1 MHITRK
7 YPKNKSI
14 AASCTTKSR
23 KVTAAEDVVD
33 DIDDIDDMGDKGE
46 ISIAPE
52 ATDLLFEAEDVAE
65 LLAEVTGSPVDVS
78 ADGSVVSFDIGDET
92 YTVEAEGDEEIV
104 ESSTCIMS
112 SKRIVAPSKT
122 IKRGSIAAGRTV
134 KQLPKSR
141 YVVNRT

>member
-33 DIDDIDDMGDKGE
+33 DIDDIDDMGDMGDMGE
-46 ISIAPE
+46 ISIEPE

-92 YTVEAEGDEEIV
+92 YTIEAEGDEEIV
-104 ESSTCIMS
+104 ESSTRIMS

-134 KQLPKSR
+134 KQLPKR
-141 YVVNRT
+141 DK

>member
-33 DIDDIDDMGDKGE
+33 DIDDIDDIDDMGDMGE

-92 YTVEAEGDEEIV
+92 YTVEAVGDEEIV
-104 ESSTCIMS
+104 ESSTRIMS

-134 KQLPKSR
+134 KQLPKR
-141 YVVNRT
+141 DK

>member
-33 DIDDIDDMGDKGE
+33 DIDDIDDMGDMGDMGE
-46 ISIAPE
+46 ISIEPE

-92 YTVEAEGDEEIV
+92 YTIEAEGDEEIV
-104 ESSTCIMS
+104 ESSTRIMS

-134 KQLPKSR
+134 KQLPKSDK
-141 YVVNRT
+141 

>member
-33 DIDDIDDMGDKGE
+33 DIDDIDDMGDMGDMGE
-46 ISIAPE
+46 ISIEPE

-78 ADGSVVSFDIGDET
+78 ADGSVVSFHIGDET
-92 YTVEAEGDEEIV
+92 YTIEAEGDEEIV
-104 ESSTCIMS
+104 ESSTRIMS

-134 KQLPKSR
+134 KQLPKR
-141 YVVNRT
+141 DK

>member
-33 DIDDIDDMGDKGE
+33 DIDDIDDMGDMGE

-134 KQLPKSR
+134 KQLPKR
-141 YVVNRT
+141 DK

>member
-33 DIDDIDDMGDKGE
+33 DIDDIDDMGDMGDMGE
-46 ISIAPE
+46 ISIEPE

-65 LLAEVTGSPVDVS
+65 LLAAVTGSPVDVS

-92 YTVEAEGDEEIV
+92 YTIEAEGDEEIV
-104 ESSTCIMS
+104 ESSTRIMS

-134 KQLPKSR
+134 KQLPKR
-141 YVVNRT
+141 DK